1 MPNTKINRKLYEFLS
16 GFTTVFPRSILQPQN
31 PKHNFD
37 AGNKYH
43 LAHVK
48 TFLNY
53 TACVKVVFRVLAH
66 VEKKYGLPRLFTTI
80 V

>member
-1 MPNTKINRKLYEFLS
+1 MVGNKPC
-16 GFTTVFPRSILQPQN
+16 TVFPRSILQPQN

-48 TFLNY
+48 TFLTY
-53 TACVKVVFRVLAH
+53 TTYVKVVFRVLAH
-66 VEKKYGLPRLFTTI
+66 VESAGSNKLYSTYSLEIFRILMNY
-80 V
+80 